1 MNQDSGILSIPSELP
16 INSGFSIRRKRSSVL
31 ISLYGVFTLLLI
43 GSIMFWNVVTGIK
56 IAIVPVLFFYIYRL
70 FTKHLFNTHPLAIVQ
85 ITLTDFNWCFVRYKN
100 NKIIKADI
108 LPDSILTQ
116 YLVILNLQLIAEMPE
131 PFQSAALLHAPL
143 FSRCFKALFKNLSGR
158 ESVLFTRDSSA
169 ADVFRDLKR
178 HLRCL
183 NVQQTPEAD
192 RN

>member
-1 MNQDSGILSIPSELP
+1 MNQDSGILSKPLELP

-56 IAIVPVLFFYIYRL
+56 IAILPVLLFYIYRL
-70 FTKHLFNTHPLAIVQ
+70 LTKHLFNTHPLAIVQ

-116 YLVILNLQLIAEMPE
+116 YLVILNLQLIEEMPE
-131 PFQSAALLHAPL
+131 PFQSETLSAEAL
-143 FSRCFKALFKNLSGR
+143 FSGCFKTLFKYLSGR
-158 ESVLFTRDSSA
+158 ESVLFTQDSSE
-169 ADVFRDLKR
+169 ADAFRDLKR
-178 HLRCL
+178 HLRCM
-183 NVQQTPEAD
+183 NFQQIAEAD
-192 RN
+192 SH